1 MHEVMITESGKS
13 LYESVAERV
22 EFLVEEGAYRPG
34 ERVPSI
40 RSLSQQFKVSVNT
53 VKEAYRLLEDRRV
66 IEARPQSGFFVC
78 ARLPEVLNAPQV
90 SPPELSPM
98 IVSTSELTARVMRDT
113 LTPELVQFGCAIPN
127 PELLPIERLNRM
139 LSSETRRFRNQSI
152 AYAMPPGNPRLRK
165 QISQRLV
172 LSGCTL
178 RPDEIVIT
186 DGCTEAVALALRC
199 ICVPGDTIAIE
210 TPVYYNFLQMIES
223 QGLKALEIPT
233 DPSEGISLEALNYA
247 LEHNDVKAT
256 LVISNFN
263 NPLGSRMSDARKRR
277 LVEMLAER
285 EIPLIEDDIYGDL
298 AHDGDRPSVAKAYDR
313 KGLVMLCSSF
323 SKTLAPGYRVGWMAP
338 GRFQEQ
344 FERLK
349 MVNSIASATPTQM
362 AIAEFLAN
370 GGYDHHL
377 RTIRRVYA
385 RKVAQM
391 AEAIGRFFPPGTRVS
406 RPRGGFALWVEMPS
420 GIDAVQLYRQAIPA
434 GITLAP
440 GNLFSV
446 TGKYRN
452 CVRLNAAFWSE
463 REERAVQKLGEL
475 AAGLL
480 AAETKN
486 PAALP

>member
-1 MHEVMITESGKS
+1 MHDVIAAESGKS

-66 IEARPQSGFFVC
+66 LEARPQSGFFVC
-78 ARLPEVLNAPQV
+78 ARLPEVVSAPV
-90 SPPELSPM
+90 ISTPELSPLT
-98 IVSTSELTARVMRDT
+98 VSTSELTARVMRDT
-113 LTPELVQFGCAIPN
+113 LDLELVQFGCAIPN

-152 AYAMPPGNPRLRK
+152 AYAIPPGNARLRK
-165 QISQRLV
+165 QIAQRLV
-172 LSGCTL
+172 MSGCTL
-178 RPDEIVIT
+178 KPDEIVIT
-186 DGCTEAVALALRC
+186 DGCTEAVSLALRC
-199 ICVPGDTIAIE
+199 LCQPGDTIAVE
-210 TPVYYNFLQMIES
+210 TPVYYNFLQLIETL
-223 QGLKALEIPT
+223 GLRALEIPT
-233 DPSEGISLEALNYA
+233 DPSEGISLEALAYA
-247 LEHNDVKAT
+247 LDHNPLKAC

-263 NPLGSRMSDARKRR
+263 NPLGSRMSDARKQQ
-277 LVEMLAER
+277 LVNMLSAR
-285 EIPLIEDDIYGDL
+285 DIPLIEDDIYGDL

-349 MVNSIASATPTQM
+349 MVNTIASASPPQM

-385 RKVAQM
+385 SKVAQM
-391 AEAIGRFFPPGTRVS
+391 AEAIGRHFPQGTRVS
-406 RPRGGFALWVEMPS
+406 RPRGGFALWVEMPPE
-420 GIDAVQLYRQAIPA
+420 IDAVQLYRQALPA

-446 TGKYRN
+446 SGKYRN

-463 REERAVQKLGEL
+463 HEERAVQLLGRL
-475 AAGLL
+475 AGGLL
-480 AAETKN
+480 GDSSKN
-486 PAALP
+486 PAAQP

>member
-1 MHEVMITESGKS
+1 MSINEEGGKS

-22 EFLVEEGAYRPG
+22 AFLVEEGTYRPG

-40 RSLSQQFKVSVNT
+40 RNLSQQFKVSVNT
-53 VKEAYRLLEDRRV
+53 IKEAYRLLEDRRV

-78 ARLPEVLNAPQV
+78 ARLPEVVNAPLV

-98 IVSTSELTARVMRDT
+98 TVSTSELTARVMRDT
-113 LTPELVQFGCAIPN
+113 LSPELVQFGCAIPN

-165 QISQRLV
+165 QIAQRLV
-172 LSGCTL
+172 LSNCTL

-186 DGCTEAVALALRC
+186 DGCTEAVSLALRC
-199 ICVPGDTIAIE
+199 ICRPGDTIAIE
-210 TPVYYNFLQMIES
+210 TPVYYNFLQLIES

-233 DPSEGISLEALNYA
+233 DPSEGISLEALDYA
-247 LEHNDVKAT
+247 LEHNTVKAA

-263 NPLGSRMSDARKRR
+263 NPLGSRMSDARKRQ

-338 GRFQEQ
+338 GRFQEP

-349 MVNSIASATPTQM
+349 MVNTIASAAPTQM

-377 RTIRRVYA
+377 RSIRRVYA

-391 AEAIGRFFPPGTRVS
+391 AAAIGQHFPAGTRVS
-406 RPRGGFALWVEMPS
+406 RPRGGFSLWVEMPETV
-420 GIDAVQLYRQAIPA
+420 DALDFYRLAIA
-434 GITLAP
+434 EGITLAP
-440 GNLFSV
+440 GHLFS
-446 TGKYRN
+446 TSGKYRN

-463 REERAVQKLGEL
+463 REERAVEKLGEL
-475 AAGLL
+475 ATGLVV
-480 AAETKN
+480 
-486 PAALP
+486 